1 MLEFRNLTRRYGA
14 VTALDDLS
22 FVVPEGSVFGFL
34 GANGAG
40 KTTTMRAIFG
50 LTALDG
56 GAVLWRGRPLDAA
69 TRRRFGYMPEERGLY
84 ADMRVADQLVY
95 FGRIHGLS
103 RHEARAATARWLDR
117 VSLGDRGG
125 DTLEELSMGNQQRVQ
140 LAAAL
145 VHDPELLV
153 LDEPFSGL
161 DPVGVDL
168 MSHVI
173 AECAAGG
180 ATVLFSS
187 HQLDLVED
195 ICESVAII
203 DHGRLVNSGEV
214 EALASSG
221 PSLLTVGVAGDPAG
235 TWSKSLNGS
244 ATVESIED
252 GVVTLAL
259 GEGADDQA
267 VLAAARAAGPID
279 LFAHKRHRLS
289 EIFRD
294 AMGTER

>member
-1 MLEFRNLTRRYGA
+1 MLELRNLTRTYGEI
-14 VTALDDLS
+14 TALDDLT
-22 FVVPEGSVFGFL
+22 FDVPQGSVFGFL

-50 LTALDG
+50 LTALDAG
-56 GAVLWRGRPLDAA
+56 EVRWNGSTIDEA
-69 TRRRFGYMPEERGLY
+69 TRRSFGYMPEERGLY
-84 ADMRVADQLVY
+84 PDMRVADQLVY
-95 FGRIHGLS
+95 FGRLHGLGRS
-103 RHEARAATARWLDR
+103 AARTAADRWLDR
-117 VSLGDRGG
+117 LGLRERAD
-125 DTLEELSMGNQQRVQ
+125 DNLEDLSMGNQQRIQ

-145 VHDPELLV
+145 VHDPDLLV

-203 DHGRLVNSGEV
+203 DHGRLVKSGKVDE
-214 EALASSG
+214 LASAG
-221 PSLLTVGVAGDPAG
+221 PALLTVGVAGDPEG
-235 TWSKSLNGS
+235 DWVKTLNG
-244 ATVESIED
+244 AVTLQSIDD

-259 GEGADDQA
+259 AEGADDQA
-267 VLAAARAAGPID
+267 VLAAASAAGSID
-279 LFAHKRHRLS
+279 VFAHKRRRLS
-289 EIFRD
+289 EVFRESLGPD
-294 AMGTER
+294 Q